1 MAGFG
6 GGGDDGAERTEDP
19 TTKRRD
25 EARAEGKNPRSQEL
39 SAAVTILAAAM
50 LLAYAGGSAMG
61 HQSVE
66 LLHTMSRHLTAE
78 SFTVVGAAAIV
89 REAATSFL
97 LGLAPFLAGLGG
109 AALVVGLIQGRGVIS
124 GAPIQP
130 KLSHLDPVAGL
141 GRMFSLRAPFVLFK
155 SVAKFLILGLV
166 SYVCLHRAWP
176 EILALSAST
185 PTEVL
190 AVIRSLSFRL
200 ALTTGIA
207 FLGIAAADYGFEV
220 YQYQRSLRMTK
231 QEVIQEHKE
240 SEGNPLI
247 KSRIRALAQTMARKR
262 MLGDV
267 KRADVVVVNPTHIA
281 VALKYDMTSAG
292 APVVVAMGQRKL
304 AERIKAIARAQG
316 VPMVENR
323 PLARALLATAKV
335 GRAIPGDL
343 YAAVAEVLAFIY
355 RQRGWRPA

>member
-1 MAGFG
+1 MATFG
-6 GGGDDGAERTEDP
+6 SGDDGAERTEDP
-19 TTKRRD
+19 TPKRRE

-61 HQSVE
+61 NRSTE
-66 LLHTMSRHLTAE
+66 LLGAMARHLTAE
-78 SFTVVGAAAIV
+78 TFTEVGATEII
-89 REAATSFL
+89 REAAQSFFL
-97 LGLAPFLAGLGG
+97 AIAPFLAGLGG

-124 GAPIQP
+124 TAPLEP

-141 GRMFSLRAPFVLFK
+141 GRIFSLRSPFVLFK
-155 SVAKFLILGLV
+155 SLAKFLILGLV

-176 EILALSAST
+176 EIVALSASS
-185 PTEVL
+185 PAEVL
-190 AVIRSLSFRL
+190 TVIRALSFRL
-200 ALTTGIA
+200 ALSTGIA

-231 QEVIQEHKE
+231 QEVLREHKE

-247 KSRIRALAQTMARKR
+247 KSRIRALAQSLARKR

-267 KRADVVVVNPTHIA
+267 KHADVVVVNPTHIA
-281 VALKYDMTSAG
+281 VALKYDMNSGG

-304 AERIKAIARAQG
+304 AERIKAIARAEG
-316 VPMVENR
+316 VPTVENR
-323 PLARALLATAKV
+323 SLARALLATAKV

-343 YAAVAEVLAFIY
+343 YAAVAEVLAFVY
-355 RQRGWRPA
+355 RQRGWRSA